1 MANPLKGWRV
11 NPADI
16 TTVGHD
22 LRRPECVLA
31 EKTGDLWCADLRGG
45 VMHIRPDGSQEVIA
59 PRNGGG
65 PFAGPNPSIDG
76 NGGFSMPNGLCFD
89 VKGDFVIANFGTNKI
104 ESLTRAGDYKL
115 LVDEVGG
122 RKLGKANFPA
132 IDSKGRL
139 WFSVTA
145 SAESWATGRV
155 GQETDGYIVLVEDP
169 TNPKSARTV
178 GTGFAGTNELR
189 FDEKEEWLYVA
200 ETGGGHISRLRIQP
214 DGSLTDRQIYGPE
227 KIGGNPDGFAFDAYG
242 NIWTTLVV
250 QDQLVA
256 ITPEGDV
263 LILWEDGDREVKKRV
278 EEERIRGGGRRSLG
292 AAPGDG
298 LAPRMASITFGG
310 PDLCTVYIGSLLGP
324 SLPTFRSP
332 VPGRPLSHW
341 GKSWSR

>member
-1 MANPLKGWRV
+1 MANPLKDWRV
-11 NPADI
+11 NPAEI
-16 TTVGHD
+16 TTTGSD

-31 EKTGDLWCADLRGG
+31 EKSGDLWCADLRGG
-45 VMHIRPDGSQEVIA
+45 VTHIRPDGSEEVIR

-65 PFAGPNPSIDG
+65 PFAGPNASIDG

-89 VKGDFVIANFGTNKI
+89 AKGDFVVANFGTNRI
-104 ESLTRAGDYKL
+104 EALTRAGDYKL
-115 LVDEVGG
+115 LLDEVGG
-122 RKLGKANFPA
+122 KKLGKTNFPA

-145 SAESWATGRV
+145 STESWATGRV
-155 GQETDGYIVLVEDP
+155 GQEVDGYIVLVEDVNRP
-169 TNPKSARTV
+169 ESARVV

-189 FDEKEEWLYVA
+189 FDENEEWLYVA

-214 DGSLTDRQIYGPE
+214 DGSLSDRQIYGPE

-250 QDQLVA
+250 QDQLAA
-256 ITPEGDV
+256 ITPEGDL

-278 EEERIRGGGRRSLG
+278 EQERIRSGGPRSLG

-310 PDLCTVYIGSLLGP
+310 PDLRTVYIGSLLGT

-332 VPGRPLSHW
+332 VPGRALSHW
-341 GKSWSR
+341 GKSWPR